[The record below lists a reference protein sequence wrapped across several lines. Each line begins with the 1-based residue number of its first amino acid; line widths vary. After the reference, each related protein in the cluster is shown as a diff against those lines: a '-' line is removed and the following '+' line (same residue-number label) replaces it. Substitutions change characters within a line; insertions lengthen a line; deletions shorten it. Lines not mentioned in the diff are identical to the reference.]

1 MGAFVIFG
9 DSTCDLEK
17 TVRDQYGIGYV
28 PMRYIIDDTEYI
40 ASLEW
45 ESHSAKEFYDL
56 LRSGKRAFTTQV
68 PKDEFEKAFRCALEQ
83 GQDVLY
89 IACSSALSGSINTA
103 RVVAR
108 NMGGDGELASGIVIM
123 TTLCSS
129 VTLTAWIFILRTLGL
144 L

>member
-56 LRSGKRAFTTQV
+56 LRSGKARLLG
-68 PKDEFEKAFRCALEQ
+68 C
-83 GQDVLY
+83 VLNNVY
-89 IACSSALSGSINTA
+89 STVLSEGDGYGEYGGYDLYRYCTSGYSG
-103 RVVAR
+103 
-108 NMGGDGELASGIVIM
+108 MQGGDRRGK
-123 TTLCSS
+123 
-129 VTLTAWIFILRTLGL
+129 
-144 L
+144 